1 MQKIFLAVTFILTL
15 LTATAFAAENENK
28 STENQPAEGQATEN
42 TPFDYTSQTYGF
54 KIICPNEPKVIVKPF
69 ENPNKKGELL
79 VFANDGM
86 KILFGYIIE
95 LDAFDDKKIPDFNHD
110 KKKIIDA
117 YIERKKSENA
127 YAFIAV
133 ETVSKYDDKDNKGLV
148 TVTAKELEIVD
159 KDGEVVDSLIAD
171 EQTAVTYFRTRSGRC
186 ISIQLVAADLN
197 DESFMDYR
205 KSVSTYRDATDL
217 SMPPVMP
224 DKKSKK
230 KRK

>member
-1 MQKIFLAVTFILTL
+1 
-15 LTATAFAAENENK
+15 
-28 STENQPAEGQATEN
+28 
-42 TPFDYTSQTYGF
+42 
-54 KIICPNEPKVIVKPF
+54 
-69 ENPNKKGELL
+69 
-79 VFANDGM
+79 M

-159 KDGEVVDSLIAD
+159 KNGEVVDSLIAD